1 MSIIFN
7 VLLGLFSKVNG
18 PSIKNVKYN
27 KMKKVFLGSI
37 VLVFFAVAIC
47 LFQISCTK
55 EAVAQTNNTYVLP
68 PATTTT
74 LGGVIVGNGLSITPT
89 GVLSVNSSGA
99 GLVLQN
105 KILFT
110 KESNST
116 LAAEIWSANYDGT
129 GASKIN
135 IALPSGIVFGADI
148 NPRLSPNGLK
158 IFFAAGPA
166 NTTGVRSSRQD
177 LYSCNAN
184 GSGVALVAS
193 RGAFDYIQIGG
204 AY

>member
-1 MSIIFN
+1 
-7 VLLGLFSKVNG
+7 
-18 PSIKNVKYN
+18 
-27 KMKKVFLGSI
+27 MKKVFMGSI

-55 EAVAQTNNTYVLP
+55 EAVAQTNSTYVLP

-89 GVLSVNSSGA
+89 GILSVNSSVGS
-99 GLVLQN
+99 LVLQN

-116 LAAEIWSANYDGT
+116 LAPEIWSANYDGT

-135 IALPSGIVFGADI
+135 INLPAGIVFGVDI
-148 NPRLSPNGLK
+148 NPRLSPNGVK

-166 NTTGVRSSRQD
+166 NSSGTRSSKQD
-177 LYSCNAN
+177 LYSCNAD
-184 GSGVALVAS
+184 GSGVTLVVS
-193 RGAFDYIQIGG
+193 RGAFDYIQIGA

>member
-1 MSIIFN
+1 
-7 VLLGLFSKVNG
+7 
-18 PSIKNVKYN
+18 
-27 KMKKVFLGSI
+27 MKKVFLGSI

-55 EAVAQTNNTYVLP
+55 EAVAQTNSTYVLP

-89 GVLSVNSSGA
+89 GVLSVNSSVGSVA
-99 GLVLQN
+99 LQN

-129 GASKIN
+129 GAS
-135 IALPSGIVFGADI
+135 
-148 NPRLSPNGLK
+148 
-158 IFFAAGPA
+158 
-166 NTTGVRSSRQD
+166 
-177 LYSCNAN
+177 
-184 GSGVALVAS
+184 